1 MNTVEQSDSFQLK
14 CGVRLPDSP
23 FTPLIWMEGLRPLEP
38 EGLFA
43 QRNCLSAPFYGVVK
57 AVWLHVLLNDVWIK
71 ACSYTQLG
79 GAVQGIIETSA
90 VKFTFNRSVFNVPK
104 WGQKCAQAM
113 WWTRRWVSV
122 APPHVIPDKLICEL
136 RVRSRSFQKPVWGV
150 RGRGFGGGLS
160 RGAQEEIIRDSMLSM
175 TSSASGATSQTAD
188 QQEIGKHNQCSLTP
202 LFRSSPCA
210 FAQWTLRIN

>member
-79 GAVQGIIETSA
+79 GAVQGIIERST
-90 VKFTFNRSVFNVPK
+90 VKFSFYRSVFNVPK
-104 WGQKCAQAM
+104 WGQKCVRAVGVDKEVFSQFCASLCVSRQAYLGVESAI
-113 WWTRRWVSV
+113 TF
-122 APPHVIPDKLICEL
+122 IT
-136 RVRSRSFQKPVWGV
+136 KPVGGGAG
-150 RGRGFGGGLS
+150 GRGGGLS
-160 RGAQEEIIRDSMLSM
+160 RGAQEKIIRDSMLSM

-202 LFRSSPCA
+202 SFRSSLCA

>member
-1 MNTVEQSDSFQLK
+1 MHSSQFDERSPELQIHCANQSRTGRPPRGDGAMNTAEQSDSFQLK

-79 GAVQGIIETSA
+79 GAVQGIIERST
-90 VKFTFNRSVFNVPK
+90 VKLGFYRSVFNAPK
-104 WGQKCAQAM
+104 RGRECVRAVGLGKEGIQLAGQFC
-113 WWTRRWVSV
+113 VS
-122 APPHVIPDKLICEL
+122 PCDSMLWEL
-136 RVRSRSFQKPVWGV
+136 RVRSRS
-150 RGRGFGGGLS
+150 
-160 RGAQEEIIRDSMLSM
+160 
-175 TSSASGATSQTAD
+175 
-188 QQEIGKHNQCSLTP
+188 
-202 LFRSSPCA
+202 
-210 FAQWTLRIN
+210 

>member
-1 MNTVEQSDSFQLK
+1 MQSIQFDGRSEESRVLCANQSRTGRPPQGDRAMNTVGQSDSFQLK

-79 GAVQGIIETSA
+79 GAVQGIIERST
-90 VKFTFNRSVFNVPK
+90 VKLGFYRSVFNVPK
-104 WGQKCAQAM
+104 WGQKCARAVGVDKEVFS
-113 WWTRRWVSV
+113 RLVSFES
-122 APPHVIPDKLICEL
+122 PHVIPDKLIWEL
-136 RVRSRSFQKPVWGV
+136 RVRSRS
-150 RGRGFGGGLS
+150 
-160 RGAQEEIIRDSMLSM
+160 
-175 TSSASGATSQTAD
+175 
-188 QQEIGKHNQCSLTP
+188 
-202 LFRSSPCA
+202 
-210 FAQWTLRIN
+210 